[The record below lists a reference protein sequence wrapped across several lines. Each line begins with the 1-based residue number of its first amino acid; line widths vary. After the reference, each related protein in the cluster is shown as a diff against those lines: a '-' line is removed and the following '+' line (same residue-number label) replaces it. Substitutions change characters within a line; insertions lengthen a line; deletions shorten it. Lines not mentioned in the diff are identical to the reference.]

1 MRLEKYFHR
10 NPEERK
16 LWEKVA
22 RRFILPPHG
31 PRSLPMGRWGMRE
44 KKLKR
49 LYPVRFWVWDTV
61 PDLYRDNVTHRWRRT
76 RNWFRYRFKD
86 RYDIVQLEL
95 EKDYHEP
102 DTRLLYANFQ
112 ILKDFVEIELASMHS
127 AAEEDDSDKDEVGT
141 FLQKFG
147 KKLRRN
153 RRQQL
158 RQPEKGL
165 AYLDWEI
172 SDTSGTQQSSAV
184 EKKEIY
190 LWWTQARPARADLYS
205 SELLRDP
212 DEEPNEDLGAIFNR
226 PYNREYHERRNK
238 LEQFYHNEDEE
249 MLIRLIKI
257 RQSLWT

>member
-10 NPEERK
+10 NPAERK

-22 RRFILPPHG
+22 RRFILPPHS
-31 PRSLPMGRWGMRE
+31 PRSLPLGRWGMRE
-44 KKLKR
+44 KTLKR
-49 LYPVRFWVWDTV
+49 HFPIRFWIWDTL
-61 PDLYRDNVTHRWRRT
+61 PDLYSSNVTHPLRRT
-76 RNWFRYRFKD
+76 RQWFRYRFKD
-86 RYDIVQLEL
+86 RYDVVQLEL
-95 EKDYHEP
+95 PKDYHEP
-102 DTRLLYANFQ
+102 DTRLLHANFQ
-112 ILKDFVEIELASMHS
+112 ILKDFVEIELAAMHS
-127 AAEEDDSDKDEVGT
+127 AVEEDDPDTDEVGT

-172 SDTSGTQQSSAV
+172 SDTSGPQQTSAM

-190 LWWTQARPARADLYS
+190 LWWTQARPARVDLYDC
-205 SELLRDP
+205 ELLRDP
-212 DEEPNEDLGAIFNR
+212 NENPDEDFGSIFNR
-226 PYNREYHERRNK
+226 PYNREIHERRNQ
-238 LEQFYHNEDEE
+238 LENFYHNEDEE

-257 RQSLWT
+257 RHSLWT